1 MKYTSLYNP
10 DTKIN
15 PSQYIAE
22 LICQNKAAYLKLELP
37 SQFWNIMP
45 EWLGY
50 YQIQLSQAKIL
61 LEKYSFETLVR
72 VIKERNI
79 FSLKAKWI
87 EPYFIKQE
95 MLNNKPVEDTDYH
108 RILDSMGLLN
118 KNKKVD
124 ILDE

>member
-1 MKYTSLYNP
+1 MKYTSLYSP

-22 LICQNKAAYLKLELP
+22 LICQNKASYLKLELP

-50 YQIQLSQAKIL
+50 YKIQLSEANIL

-72 VIKERNI
+72 VIKEKNI

-95 MLNNKPVEDTDYH
+95 TLNNKPVEDTDYH